1 LPAAIPVY
9 ANAISV
15 ADCHDNEETY
25 LNDVLELNEEGV
37 NYNVWLLD
45 EVEINM
51 DMCGERLTI
60 YTS

>member
-1 LPAAIPVY
+1 MTMKKP
-9 ANAISV
+9 
-15 ADCHDNEETY
+15 Y
-25 LNDVLELNEEGV
+25 LYDVLELNEEGV

-60 YTS
+60 YTSQYQCLLEVQGCSS